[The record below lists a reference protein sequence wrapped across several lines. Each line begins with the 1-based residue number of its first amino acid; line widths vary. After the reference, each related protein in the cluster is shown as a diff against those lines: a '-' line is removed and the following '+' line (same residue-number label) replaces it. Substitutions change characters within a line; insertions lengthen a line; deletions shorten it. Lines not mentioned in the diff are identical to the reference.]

1 MGSAKKSAAAPPS
14 SEEKVPDSRFGGK
27 RSSKAKRYTFD
38 DDEGLPTQSQKPI
51 ASGQESE
58 KKTKEKPDYDDLLQ
72 LLSTN
77 AKAKQNVKAAP
88 PSFDLP
94 EFDVKTV

>member
-51 ASGQESE
+51 SSG
-58 KKTKEKPDYDDLLQ
+58 
-72 LLSTN
+72 
-77 AKAKQNVKAAP
+77 
-88 PSFDLP
+88 
-94 EFDVKTV
+94 